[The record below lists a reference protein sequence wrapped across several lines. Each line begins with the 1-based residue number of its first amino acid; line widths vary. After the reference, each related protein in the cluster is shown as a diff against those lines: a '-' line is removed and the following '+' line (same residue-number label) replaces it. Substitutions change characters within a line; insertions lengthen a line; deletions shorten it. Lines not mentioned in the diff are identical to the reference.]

1 MSEDGKKEDHVTVT
15 ASHLRAL
22 PGRGEAPAVTAP
34 TVGAVELEA
43 LFREHY
49 DRVFRAAY
57 RLTGSASDA
66 EDVLQTVFLRLV
78 RRASLPE
85 FSPHA
90 AAYLTRAAIN
100 ASLDIIRARGAAPSV
115 GLDEVGPAELMASPQ
130 QSPEAL
136 HQDRELRRL
145 VQQALGKVSQNAAEM
160 FALRYFEGYDN
171 HEIAR
176 LMGTSHLVVGV
187 LLHRTR
193 TRLRK
198 EIGEYL
204 EAYHEKQ

>member
-176 LMGTSHLVVGV
+176 LMGTSHLVS
-187 LLHRTR
+187 
-193 TRLRK
+193 
-198 EIGEYL
+198 
-204 EAYHEKQ
+204 

>member
-1 MSEDGKKEDHVTVT
+1 MSGDGKKEDPVTVT
-15 ASHLRAL
+15 ATHLRAV
-22 PGRGEAPAVTAP
+22 PERDETPKATAAK
-34 TVGAVELEA
+34 VGAVELEA

-49 DRVFRAAY
+49 DRVFRTAY
-57 RLTGSASDA
+57 RITGSASDA

-78 RRASLPE
+78 RRESLPE
-85 FSPHA
+85 FSPGA

-100 ASLDIIRARGAAPSV
+100 AALDIIRARSTAQAV
-115 GLDEVGPAELMASPQ
+115 ALEEVEPGELMASPR

-136 HQDRELRRL
+136 HEDRELRRL
-145 VQQALGKVSQNAAEM
+145 IQKSLGRMSQNAAEM
-160 FALRYFEGYDN
+160 FVLRYFEGFDN
-171 HEIAR
+171 HEIAQM
-176 LMGTSHLVVGV
+176 MGTSHLVVGV

-204 EAYHEKQ
+204 EAYHEA